1 MQNYSPV
8 NALHEQINRA
18 SQTKLTGPLEVKSGE
33 DKKWQIYFCVGQM
46 TWISGEWHQVRRLY
60 RQLRSHCPKLS
71 PKSLA
76 LRDSDEFCSWDFQV
90 LQALKERGVLTEEQ
104 VCWIVESI
112 AMEVLFDI
120 GLAGLKSELSFFIDI
135 QDTLS
140 ILKVQSFRLDA
151 NSTIP
156 LVSMQIDAWMR
167 AGLGLISPNHAPQ
180 LIKIANSAEQQANET
195 YRKLSAKIN
204 GYRTIRDLATGF
216 KIDIVRFTR
225 VLQPYI
231 KKGWIEISEV
241 PDIPH
246 PLESKKATI
255 LPGTST
261 DTPLIVCI
269 DDSLQTIKMME
280 PIVRTAGYRFLAIQD
295 SIQALLTLI
304 EVKPNLIFL
313 DLVMPVASGYEIC
326 TQLRRIHEFDRTPIV
341 ILTANKGMVN
351 RLRASAVKANGFLA
365 KPVQPNKVLMAIRKY
380 LDQK

>member
-8 NALHEQINRA
+8 NALNEQLNRA
-18 SQTKLTGPLEVKSGE
+18 SQNKLTGPLEVKSGE

-71 PKSLA
+71 PRSLS
-76 LRDSDEFCSWDFQV
+76 LREGDEFCSWDFQV

-112 AMEVLFDI
+112 AMEVLFDMI
-120 GLAGLKSELSFFIDI
+120 FAGLKSELNFFIDI

-151 NSTIP
+151 NSTLP
-156 LVSMQIDAWMR
+156 LVSMQVDAWIR
-167 AGLGLISPNHAPQ
+167 AGLGSISPNDAPK
-180 LIKIANSAEQQANET
+180 LKNSTALEQQGNET
-195 YRKLSAKIN
+195 YKKLATKIN
-204 GYRTIRDLATGF
+204 GHRTIRDLATGF
-216 KIDIVRFTR
+216 KIDTVRFTR
-225 VLQPYI
+225 VLLPYI
-231 KKGWIEISEV
+231 KKGWIEVREV
-241 PDIPH
+241 PDIPY
-246 PLESKKATI
+246 PSEAKKTPTA
-255 LPGTST
+255 LPTSS

-295 SIQALLTLI
+295 SIHALLTLI

-326 TQLRRIHEFDRTPIV
+326 TQLRRIPQFDRTPIL

-351 RLRASAVKANGFLA
+351 RLRASTVKANGFLA
-365 KPVQPNKVLMAIRKY
+365 KPVQPNKVLMAIRKF
-380 LDQK
+380 LEKK